1 MMIVY
6 ASLGVAIVCFILYA
20 LDRRSKSEPIAWE
33 QAAKLSSLGGI
44 ITGGVVFATTATDL
58 TLTIGNSS
66 SCIESLQLS
75 SSRYFLLNRDR
86 LSR

>member
-20 LDRRSKSEPIAWE
+20 LDRKSKNEPIAWE

-44 ITGGVVFATTATDL
+44 ITGGVVFATTATDI
-58 TLTIGNSS
+58 TETVTEAVKEMVPVAEEMFVGVPT
-66 SCIESLQLS
+66 
-75 SSRYFLLNRDR
+75 F
-86 LSR
+86 

>member
-20 LDRRSKSEPIAWE
+20 LDRRSKNEPIAWE

-58 TLTIGNSS
+58 TETVTEAVKEMVPAAEEMFVGVPT
-66 SCIESLQLS
+66 
-75 SSRYFLLNRDR
+75 F
-86 LSR
+86 